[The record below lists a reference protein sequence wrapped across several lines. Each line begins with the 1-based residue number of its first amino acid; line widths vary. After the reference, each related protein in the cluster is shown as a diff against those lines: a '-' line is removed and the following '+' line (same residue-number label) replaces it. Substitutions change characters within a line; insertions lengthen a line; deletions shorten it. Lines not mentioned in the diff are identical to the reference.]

1 MKDMWELFNP
11 QFLGKNN
18 IVKLKQIKDKFSVNK
33 SKKIESASCKNYLL
47 SRYGDK
53 TNHLNL
59 KELKCLHHL
68 TKVLDRLEEK
78 INIVYDIGA
87 NNGIWAEAF
96 SLYTDSLVYAFEPL
110 PKMIVELYKRHKR
123 SPLIKV
129 QPVACGSEQMRTEI
143 NEEVN
148 KIEASSILEM
158 SAVCKS
164 EFSHSKLGESHPET
178 IEVVRLDEWVD
189 ENNIPL
195 PSLIKVD
202 VQGYE
207 NNVIDG
213 GVETLK
219 NTKYVWVELCFKQ
232 LYVGG
237 STFET
242 IHNKLNSLG
251 FQLIDC
257 IDIVRSKSNDQPI
270 YMDGIFINQ
279 KK

>member
-1 MKDMWELFNP
+1 MKEMWKLFNP
-11 QFLGKNN
+11 QLLSRKN
-18 IVKLKQIKDKFSVNK
+18 IFKLKQIKDKFSVNK
-33 SKKIESASCKNYLL
+33 SKKTECSSYKNYLL
-47 SRYGDK
+47 PRYGEEI
-53 TNHLNL
+53 NYLNQ

-68 TKVLDRLEEK
+68 TKVLDRLEGK

-96 SLYTDSLVYAFEPL
+96 SLYTDSSIYAFEPL
-110 PKMIVELYKRHKR
+110 PKMIVELNKRHKR

-129 QPVACGSEQMRTEI
+129 QPVACGSEQMRTEM

-148 KIEASSILEM
+148 KIAASSILEM
-158 SAVCKS
+158 SAVCKT
-164 EFSHSKLGESHPET
+164 EFSHSKLGESHHEI

-202 VQGYE
+202 IQGYE

-213 GVETLK
+213 GVETFK

-237 STFET
+237 STFQT
-242 IHNKLNSLG
+242 VYNKLNSLG